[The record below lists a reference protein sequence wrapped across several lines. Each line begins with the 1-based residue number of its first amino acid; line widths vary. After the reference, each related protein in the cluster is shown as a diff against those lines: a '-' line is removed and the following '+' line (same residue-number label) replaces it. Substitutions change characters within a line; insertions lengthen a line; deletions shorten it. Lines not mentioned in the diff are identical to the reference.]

1 MGSLR
6 ERPPREP
13 VADCAFGVPSAESW
27 AWLRPSPKHMRLIK
41 FIRTSRACQPRQL
54 SLPLRTWGGRRPGAG
69 RKPKGDRSEVSHLRR
84 DLVEADSPNAFA
96 SGIRAFA
103 IRAGK
108 RLNQALGRTGR
119 LFADRHHR
127 RVLRTQAEVRAALAY
142 VLLNHRRHAAQG
154 VGPLEPR
161 GVDPF
166 SSGAWFT
173 GWKEAVPLPAD
184 PPVVQKPRTWL
195 GAVGWKRKGRISL
208 SEVPGDLG
216 RARDDGSPS
225 TLARPGS

>member
-1 MGSLR
+1 VHVSFKFAARRDLRIHPARAALHQVLADLR
-6 ERPPREP
+6 EVRPDFR
-13 VADCAFGVPSAESW
+13 VIAF
-27 AWLRPSPKHMRLIK
+27 
-41 FIRTSRACQPRQL
+41 
-54 SLPLRTWGGRRPGAG
+54 SLQH
-69 RKPKGDRSEVSHLRR
+69 DHLHT
-84 DLVEADSPNAFA
+84 LVEADSPNAFA